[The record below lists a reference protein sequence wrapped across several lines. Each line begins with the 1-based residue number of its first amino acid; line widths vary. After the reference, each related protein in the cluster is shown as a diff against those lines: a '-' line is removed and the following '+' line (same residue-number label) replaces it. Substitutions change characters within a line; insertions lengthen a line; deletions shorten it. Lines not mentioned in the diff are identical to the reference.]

1 MNGADWLAVFRDE
14 LQRTRSLDKNFRQFT
29 REDLERVSQA
39 FEATLQNPE
48 MPADLLL
55 QLITGER
62 R

>member
-1 MNGADWLAVFRDE
+1 MNGPDWLAIFRDE
-14 LQRTRSLDKNFRQFT
+14 LQRTSSRDKNFRQFT

-39 FEATLQNPE
+39 FEAALQNPE
-48 MPADLLL
+48 MPAGLLL